1 MAEEHK
7 SIGLTTALIGLV
19 GTILAACGG
28 ISGALVTSAV
38 TVFQVQRQNQQVAL
52 PASGGGET
60 LSVDTGSIFITR
72 QKAAALDPA
81 TYYVNLDQAFVL
93 HRPLPGWDDMEEMTV
108 QDQLA
113 EDNVTCLVVC
123 DQPVFRI
130 RYGEPIEIESD
141 RQTTVNGH
149 LIPEELLKLNEML
162 YGPPPW
168 KLPYYSQMILNV
180 FEKSEVQALGIHTL
194 KLPYYSQMILNVF
207 EKSEVQALGI
217 HTLPDMIL
225 LMTRY
230 SAGRVNRVIAQ
241 VDSHF
246 AIVQLSST
254 YEGIRVGGE
263 PATMTID
270 NWLLF
275 AEADT
280 AFYTV
285 EIRYTP
291 QSGQPLQVWDDL
303 QLYIDQ
309 FRVIQ

>member
-1 MAEEHK
+1 
-7 SIGLTTALIGLV
+7 
-19 GTILAACGG
+19 
-28 ISGALVTSAV
+28 
-38 TVFQVQRQNQQVAL
+38 
-52 PASGGGET
+52 
-60 LSVDTGSIFITR
+60 
-72 QKAAALDPA
+72 
-81 TYYVNLDQAFVL
+81 
-93 HRPLPGWDDMEEMTV
+93 MEEMTV
-108 QDQLA
+108 QEQLA
-113 EDNVTCLVVC
+113 EENVTCQAVC

-130 RYGEPIEIESD
+130 RYGEPLEIESD
-141 RQTTVNGH
+141 RETTVNGH
-149 LIPEELLKLNEML
+149 LIPDEMLKMSETL

-180 FEKSEVQALGIHTL
+180 FEKREVEKLGIH
-194 KLPYYSQMILNVF
+194 S
-207 EKSEVQALGI
+207 
-217 HTLPDMIL
+217 LPDMIL

-230 SAGRVNRVIAQ
+230 SVGRINRVIAQ
-241 VDSHF
+241 ADSHF

-254 YEGIRVGGE
+254 YGGIRVDGE
-263 PATMTID
+263 PVSMTFD

-275 AEADT
+275 AEGDK

>member
-149 LIPEELLKLNEML
+149 LIPDNLLNATEKL

-168 KLPYYSQMILNV
+168 
-180 FEKSEVQALGIHTL
+180 

>member
-7 SIGLTTALIGLV
+7 FAGIQTALIGLI
-19 GTILAACGG
+19 GTILTACGG
-28 ISGALVTSAV
+28 ISGALMTSAV
-38 TVFQVQRQNQQVAL
+38 TVYQVQRQNQQVAL
-52 PASGGGET
+52 PASQGGET
-60 LSVDTGSIFITR
+60 LNVDTGSIFITR

-81 TYYVNLDQAFVL
+81 SYYVNLDKAFVL

-108 QDQLA
+108 KEQLA
-113 EDNVTCLVVC
+113 EDNVTCLAVC

-130 RYGEPIEIESD
+130 RYGDPIEIESD
-141 RQTTVNGH
+141 RETTVNGH
-149 LIPEELLKLNEML
+149 LLPEDLLKASEML

-168 KLPYYSQMILNV
+168 KLPYYSLMILNV
-180 FEKSEVQALGIHTL
+180 FNKSEVQ
-194 KLPYYSQMILNVF
+194 K
-207 EKSEVQALGI
+207 LGI
-217 HTLPDMIL
+217 HTLPDMIM
-225 LMTRY
+225 LMMRY
-230 SAGRVNRVIAQ
+230 SAGRVNKVVAQ
-241 VDSHF
+241 ADSHF

-254 YEGIRVGGE
+254 YDGIRVGGN

-270 NWLLF
+270 NWFLF
-275 AEADT
+275 AET
-280 AFYTV
+280 NNAFYTV

>member
-1 MAEEHK
+1 MVDEHK
-7 SIGLTTALIGLV
+7 STAIQTALIGLI
-19 GTILAACGG
+19 GTVLAACGG
-28 ISGALVTSAV
+28 IGGALVTSAV
-38 TVFQVQRQNQQVAL
+38 TVYQVQRQNQQVAL
-52 PASGGGET
+52 PASQGGEI

-72 QKAAALDPA
+72 QEAAALDP
-81 TYYVNLDQAFVL
+81 TPYYVNLEQAFIL
-93 HRPLPGWDDMEEMTV
+93 PRPLSGWDALEEMTV
-108 QDQLA
+108 KEQLA
-113 EDNVTCLVVC
+113 EENVTCLAVC

-141 RQTTVNGH
+141 RKTTVNGH
-149 LIPEELLKLNEML
+149 LIPEAILNLSENL
-162 YGPPPW
+162 YGSPPW

-180 FEKSEVQALGIHTL
+180 FGKSEVQKLGIR
-194 KLPYYSQMILNVF
+194 SM
-207 EKSEVQALGI
+207 
-217 HTLPDMIL
+217 PDMIL

-230 SAGRVNRVIAQ
+230 SSGRVNRLIAQ
-241 VDSHF
+241 ADSHF

-263 PATMTID
+263 ATKMTID

-275 AEADT
+275 AET
-280 AFYTV
+280 GNAFYTV

-303 QLYIDQ
+303 QVYIEQ

>member
-60 LSVDTGSIFITR
+60 LNVDTGSIFITR
-72 QKAAALDPA
+72 QEAAALDPA

-194 KLPYYSQMILNVF
+194 
-207 EKSEVQALGI
+207 
-217 HTLPDMIL
+217 PDMIL

-230 SAGRVNRVIAQ
+230 SSGRVNRVIAQ

>member
-149 LIPEELLKLNEML
+149 LIPDNLLNATEKL

-168 KLPYYSQMILNV
+168 
-180 FEKSEVQALGIHTL
+180 

-254 YEGIRVGGE
+254 YEGIRVGGD

>member
-72 QKAAALDPA
+72 QKAADLDPA

-194 KLPYYSQMILNVF
+194 
-207 EKSEVQALGI
+207 
-217 HTLPDMIL
+217 PDMIL

-230 SAGRVNRVIAQ
+230 SSGRVNRVIAQ

>member
-168 KLPYYSQMILNV
+168 KV
-180 FEKSEVQALGIHTL
+180 
-194 KLPYYSQMILNVF
+194 PYYSQMILNVF

-230 SAGRVNRVIAQ
+230 SSGRVNKVVAQ
-241 VDSHF
+241 ADSHF

>member
-81 TYYVNLDQAFVL
+81 TYYANLEQGFVL

-149 LIPEELLKLNEML
+149 LIPDNLLNATEKL

-168 KLPYYSQMILNV
+168 
-180 FEKSEVQALGIHTL
+180 

>member
-7 SIGLTTALIGLV
+7 SPVFQTALIGLI
-19 GTILAACGG
+19 GTILTTCGG

-38 TVFQVQRQNQQVAL
+38 TVYQVQRQNQQVAL

-60 LSVDTGSIFITR
+60 LSVDTGTIFITR
-72 QKAAALDPA
+72 QEAAALDPA

-93 HRPLPGWDDMEEMTV
+93 HRPLPGWDDLEEMTV
-108 QDQLA
+108 QEQLA
-113 EDNVTCLVVC
+113 EQNVTCLVVC

-130 RYGEPIEIESD
+130 RYGDPIEIESD
-141 RQTTVNGH
+141 RATTVNGH
-149 LIPEELLKLNEML
+149 LIPENILNASEML

-180 FEKSEVQALGIHTL
+180 FEKSEVQ
-194 KLPYYSQMILNVF
+194 K
-207 EKSEVQALGI
+207 LGI

-225 LMTRY
+225 LMARY
-230 SAGRVNRVIAQ
+230 SDGRVNRVISR

-254 YEGIRVGGE
+254 YEGIRVAGE

-270 NWLLF
+270 TWLLF

>member
-168 KLPYYSQMILNV
+168 KV
-180 FEKSEVQALGIHTL
+180 
-194 KLPYYSQMILNVF
+194 PYYSQMILNVF

>member
-168 KLPYYSQMILNV
+168 KV
-180 FEKSEVQALGIHTL
+180 
-194 KLPYYSQMILNVF
+194 PYYSQMILNVF

-230 SAGRVNRVIAQ
+230 SSGRVNRVIAQ

>member
-7 SIGLTTALIGLV
+7 STVFQTALIGLV
-19 GTILAACGG
+19 GTILTTCGG

-38 TVFQVQRQNQQVAL
+38 TVYQVQRQNQQVAL
-52 PASGGGET
+52 PASAGGET
-60 LSVDTGSIFITR
+60 LSVDTGNIFITR
-72 QKAAALDPA
+72 QEAAALDPA
-81 TYYVNLDQAFVL
+81 NYYANLDQAFIL
-93 HRPLPGWDDMEEMTV
+93 HRPLPGWGDMEEMTV
-108 QDQLA
+108 QEQLA
-113 EDNVTCLVVC
+113 EDNVTCRAVC

-141 RQTTVNGH
+141 RGTTVNGH
-149 LIPEELLKLNEML
+149 LIPEESLNLSEML

-180 FEKSEVQALGIHTL
+180 FEKSEVQTFGI
-194 KLPYYSQMILNVF
+194 KN
-207 EKSEVQALGI
+207 
-217 HTLPDMIL
+217 LPDLIL

-241 VDSHF
+241 ADSHF
-246 AIVQLSST
+246 AVIQLSGT
-254 YEGIRVGGE
+254 YEGIRVAGE
-263 PATMTID
+263 SITMTVD
-270 NWLLF
+270 TWLLF
-275 AEADT
+275 AEADN

-309 FRVIQ
+309 FRVVQ

>member
-1 MAEEHK
+1 MGEENK
-7 SIGLTTALIGLV
+7 STSVRTALIGLI
-19 GTILAACGG
+19 GTILVVFGG

-38 TVFQVQRQNQQVAL
+38 TVYQVQQQNKQVAL
-52 PASGGGET
+52 PSSGGGET
-60 LSVDTGSIFITR
+60 LSIDTGTIFITR

-81 TYYVNLDQAFVL
+81 IYYVNLEQAFVL
-93 HRPLPGWDDMEEMTV
+93 HRPLPGWDDLEEMTV
-108 QDQLA
+108 QEQLA
-113 EDNVTCLVVC
+113 EENVTCLAVC

-141 RQTTVNGH
+141 RETKVNGH
-149 LIPEELLKLNEML
+149 LIPEEMLALSEKL

-180 FEKSEVQALGIHTL
+180 FKKSEVQ
-194 KLPYYSQMILNVF
+194 K
-207 EKSEVQALGI
+207 LGI

-230 SAGRVNRVIAQ
+230 SVGRVNRIIAQ
-241 VDSHF
+241 ADSHF

-254 YEGIRVGGE
+254 YEGIRVSGE

-270 NWLLF
+270 NWFLF
-275 AEADT
+275 AEADN
-280 AFYTV
+280 AFYTI

-291 QSGQPLQVWDDL
+291 QSDQPIQVWDDL

>member
-1 MAEEHK
+1 MAEVHK
-7 SIGLTTALIGLV
+7 STVFQTALIGLV
-19 GTILAACGG
+19 GTILTTCGG

-38 TVFQVQRQNQQVAL
+38 TVYQVQRQNQQVAL

-60 LSVDTGSIFITR
+60 LSVDTGTIFITR
-72 QKAAALDPA
+72 QEAAALDPA
-81 TYYVNLDQAFVL
+81 TYYANLEQGFVL

-108 QDQLA
+108 QEQLA

-141 RQTTVNGH
+141 RATTVNGH
-149 LIPEELLKLNEML
+149 IIPEELLKLSEML

-168 KLPYYSQMILNV
+168 KVPYYSQMILNV
-180 FEKSEVQALGIHTL
+180 FEKSEVQT
-194 KLPYYSQMILNVF
+194 
-207 EKSEVQALGI
+207 LGI

-225 LMTRY
+225 LMMRY
-230 SAGRVNRVIAQ
+230 SAGRINRVIAQ
-241 VDSHF
+241 ADSHF

>member
-93 HRPLPGWDDMEEMTV
+93 HRPLPGWDHMEEMTV

-149 LIPEELLKLNEML
+149 LIPEELLKLNEMI

-168 KLPYYSQMILNV
+168 KLPYYSQMILN
-180 FEKSEVQALGIHTL
+180 I
-194 KLPYYSQMILNVF
+194 F

>member
-149 LIPEELLKLNEML
+149 LIPEELLKLNEMI

-168 KLPYYSQMILNV
+168 
-180 FEKSEVQALGIHTL
+180 

>member
-93 HRPLPGWDDMEEMTV
+93 HRPLPGWDNMEEMTV

-168 KLPYYSQMILNV
+168 KV
-180 FEKSEVQALGIHTL
+180 
-194 KLPYYSQMILNVF
+194 PYYSQMILNVF

>member
-7 SIGLTTALIGLV
+7 STGIQTAVIGLI

-38 TVFQVQRQNQQVAL
+38 TVYQVQRQSQQVAL
-52 PASGGGET
+52 PASQGGET
-60 LSVDTGSIFITR
+60 LSVDTGSIFISR
-72 QKAAALDPA
+72 QEAAALDSA

-93 HRPLPGWDDMEEMTV
+93 HRPLPGWDGMEEMTV
-108 QDQLA
+108 QEQLA
-113 EDNVTCLVVC
+113 EDNVTCQAVC
-123 DQPVFRI
+123 DQAVFRI

-141 RQTTVNGH
+141 RSTTVNGH
-149 LIPEELLKLNEML
+149 LIPEELLKLSELL

-168 KLPYYSQMILNV
+168 KLPYYSQVILNV
-180 FEKSEVQALGIHTL
+180 FEKSEVQALGI
-194 KLPYYSQMILNVF
+194 Q
-207 EKSEVQALGI
+207 
-217 HTLPDMIL
+217 TLPDMIL

-230 SAGRVNRVIAQ
+230 SDGRINRVIAQ
-241 VDSHF
+241 ADSHF

-254 YEGIRVGGE
+254 YEKIRVDGVS
-263 PATMTID
+263 AAMTID
-270 NWLLF
+270 DWLLF
-275 AEADT
+275 AETDT

-291 QSGQPLQVWDDL
+291 QSGQPIQVWDDL

>member
-7 SIGLTTALIGLV
+7 STVFQTALIGLI
-19 GTILAACGG
+19 GTILTTCGG
-28 ISGALVTSAV
+28 IGGALVTSAV
-38 TVFQVQRQNQQVAL
+38 TVYQIQRQNQQVAL

-60 LSVDTGSIFITR
+60 LSVDTGTIFIIR
-72 QKAAALDPA
+72 KEAVALDPA
-81 TYYVNLDQAFVL
+81 AYYINLEQVFVL
-93 HRPLPGWDDMEEMTV
+93 HRPLPGWDDMEELTV
-108 QDQLA
+108 KEQLA
-113 EDNVTCLVVC
+113 EENVTCLAVC

-141 RQTTVNGH
+141 RETTVNGH
-149 LIPEELLKLNEML
+149 LIPEEMLTLSEKL

-168 KLPYYSQMILNV
+168 KLPYYSEMILNV
-180 FEKSEVQALGIHTL
+180 FEKNEVQ
-194 KLPYYSQMILNVF
+194 K
-207 EKSEVQALGI
+207 LGI
-217 HTLPDMIL
+217 HTLPDMVL

-230 SAGRVNRVIAQ
+230 SVGRVNRVIAQ
-241 VDSHF
+241 ADSHF
-246 AIVQLSST
+246 AIVQLSNT
-254 YEGIRVGGE
+254 YDGIRVAGE
-263 PATMTID
+263 PTTMTID

-275 AEADT
+275 AEADN

-309 FRVIQ
+309 FRVIQQ

>member
-93 HRPLPGWDDMEEMTV
+93 HRPLPGWDHMEEMTV

-194 KLPYYSQMILNVF
+194 
-207 EKSEVQALGI
+207 
-217 HTLPDMIL
+217 PDMIL

-230 SAGRVNRVIAQ
+230 SSGRVNRVIAQ

>member
-149 LIPEELLKLNEML
+149 LIPDNLLNATEKL

-168 KLPYYSQMILNV
+168 
-180 FEKSEVQALGIHTL
+180 

-230 SAGRVNRVIAQ
+230 SSGRVNRVIAQ

>member
-149 LIPEELLKLNEML
+149 LIPDNLLNATEKL

-168 KLPYYSQMILNV
+168 KM
-180 FEKSEVQALGIHTL
+180 
-194 KLPYYSQMILNVF
+194 PYYSQMILNVF

>member
-1 MAEEHK
+1 MAEVHK
-7 SIGLTTALIGLV
+7 STVFQTALIGLV
-19 GTILAACGG
+19 GTILTTCGG

-38 TVFQVQRQNQQVAL
+38 TVYQVQRQNQQVAL

-60 LSVDTGSIFITR
+60 LSVDTGTIFITR
-72 QKAAALDPA
+72 QEAAALDPA
-81 TYYVNLDQAFVL
+81 TYYANLEQGFVL

-108 QDQLA
+108 QEQLA

-141 RQTTVNGH
+141 RATTVNGH
-149 LIPEELLKLNEML
+149 IIPEELLKLNEMI

-180 FEKSEVQALGIHTL
+180 FEKSEVQT
-194 KLPYYSQMILNVF
+194 
-207 EKSEVQALGI
+207 LGI

-225 LMTRY
+225 LMMRY
-230 SAGRVNRVIAQ
+230 SAGRINRVIAQ
-241 VDSHF
+241 ADSHF

-254 YEGIRVGGE
+254 YEGIRVSGE